1 MKRIILPLTVA
12 LLAVPGLAI
21 AKNDHGNKG
30 KSFRGHQAVHASAGC
45 PPGLAKKSPACV
57 PPGLAKKQ
65 VRGDDHRHDHDHVIR
80 VGEYLDPAYYGDRYV
95 LVRDP
100 GRYGLD
106 PYGTYYRID
115 GNVFQVNRET
125 QEVLALIGAV
135 SAILN

>member
-1 MKRIILPLTVA
+1 MASRGNCQQLSPRSETCRGLNRIRFVFLRWNPA
-12 LLAVPGLAI
+12 G
-21 AKNDHGNKG
+21 
-30 KSFRGHQAVHASAGC
+30 GH
-45 PPGLAKKSPACV
+45 
-57 PPGLAKKQ
+57 
-65 VRGDDHRHDHDHVIR
+65 GDDRRHDHDHVIR